1 MTTKI
6 MKKMKIDLI
15 WEELE
20 KDESFQTGLLYKR
33 YSAKVKPN
41 VFVALKAPEKLRCIS
56 FLISSYLILDTNQLN
71 QFRDIKLEVLNDEKD
86 LSKQFLLILLLNI
99 QHKDIFST
107 LCQDLIYGVSEICD
121 ENILI
126 DKLIDRLVKWQSL
139 FEKLGHQGLS
149 EEAQGGLFGELFF
162 LRKYLSN
169 SSDCVKCINAWMGP
183 EKAIQDFQF
192 SNWAVEVKTTHGK
205 NHQKIHISSERQLD
219 DSIMPNIFLYHLS
232 LDIRMGYGETLNIII
247 EEIFDFLSENSLATN
262 LFKLK
267 LIESGYFDIQK
278 KLYDD
283 TGYTIRQENIYS
295 VIGNFPRITEKQI
308 PNGVGDVRYSIIL
321 TESESWR
328 INENNLFNKIS
339 EN

>member
-1 MTTKI
+1 MTMKI
-6 MKKMKIDLI
+6 MKKMKIDTI

-33 YSAKVKPN
+33 YSAKVKPD

-56 FLISSYLILDTNQLN
+56 FRITSSFNFDTDQLN
-71 QFRDIKLEVLNDEKD
+71 KFREIKLEVLNDTKN
-86 LSKQFLLILLLNI
+86 LNKQFLLILLLNA

-107 LCQDLIYGVSEICD
+107 LCQDLVCGVSEIID

-126 DKLIDRLVKWQSL
+126 DKLVERLIKWQSL
-139 FEKLGHQGLS
+139 FEKLGPQGLS
-149 EEAQGGLFGELFF
+149 DDAQRGLFGELIF

-169 SSDCVKCINAWMGP
+169 SSDIVKCINTWMGP
-183 EKAIQDFQF
+183 EKAIQDFQY

-205 NHQKIHISSERQLD
+205 NHQKIHVSSERQLD
-219 DSIMPNIFLYHLS
+219 DSIIPNIFLFHLS
-232 LDIRMGYGETLNIII
+232 LDIRMEYGETLNIII
-247 EEIFDFLSENSLATN
+247 EDIFNILYENSLATN

-267 LIESGYFDIQK
+267 LIESGYFDIHK
-278 KLYDD
+278 KLYEDI
-283 TGYTIRQENIYS
+283 GYTIRQENIYS
-295 VIGNFPRITEKQI
+295 VIGDFPRITEKQI
-308 PNGVGDVRYSIIL
+308 PNGVGDVKYSIIL

>member
-1 MTTKI
+1 
-6 MKKMKIDLI
+6 MKIDTI

-20 KDESFQTGLLYKR
+20 EDESFQTGLLYKR
-33 YSAKVKPN
+33 YSAKVKPD

-56 FLISSYLILDTNQLN
+56 FLISSSLNLDTNQLN
-71 QFRDIKLEVLNDEKD
+71 KFRDIKLEVLNDGKN
-86 LSKQFLLILLLNI
+86 LNKQFLLILLLNA

-107 LCQDLIYGVSEICD
+107 LCEDLIYGVSEIND

-126 DKLIDRLVKWQSL
+126 DKLTERLVKWHSL

-149 EEAQGGLFGELFF
+149 DDAQRGLFGELYF

-169 SSDCVKCINAWMGP
+169 YSDYIKCINTWKGP
-183 EKAIQDFQF
+183 EKAIQDFQY

-219 DSIMPNIFLYHLS
+219 DSIIPNIFLFHLS
-232 LDIRMGYGETLNIII
+232 LDIRMGYGETLNFII
-247 EEIFDFLSENSLATN
+247 EDIFNLLSENSLATN

-267 LIESGYFDIQK
+267 LIESGYFDIHK
-278 KLYDD
+278 KLYDNI
-283 TGYTIRQENIYS
+283 GYTIRQENIYS
-295 VIGNFPRITEKQI
+295 VIGDFPRITEKQI
-308 PNGVGDVRYSIIL
+308 STGVGDVKYSIIL

-328 INENNLFNKIS
+328 IDENNLLHKIS

>member
-1 MTTKI
+1 MTMKI
-6 MKKMKIDLI
+6 MKKMKIDTI

-33 YSAKVKPN
+33 YSAKVKPD

-56 FLISSYLILDTNQLN
+56 FRITSSFNFDTDQLN
-71 QFRDIKLEVLNDEKD
+71 KFRELKLEVLNDTKN
-86 LSKQFLLILLLNI
+86 LNKQFLLILLLNA

-107 LCQDLIYGVSEICD
+107 LCQDLVCGVSEIID

-126 DKLIDRLVKWQSL
+126 DKLVERLIKWQSL
-139 FEKLGHQGLS
+139 FEKLGPQGLS
-149 EEAQGGLFGELFF
+149 DDAQRGLFGELIF

-169 SSDCVKCINAWMGP
+169 SSDIVKCINTWMGP
-183 EKAIQDFQF
+183 EKAIQDFQY

-205 NHQKIHISSERQLD
+205 NHQKIHVSSERQLD
-219 DSIMPNIFLYHLS
+219 DSIIPNIFLFHLS
-232 LDIRMGYGETLNIII
+232 LDIRMEYGETLNIII
-247 EEIFDFLSENSLATN
+247 EDIFNILYENSLATN

-267 LIESGYFDIQK
+267 LIESGYFDIHK
-278 KLYDD
+278 KLYEDI
-283 TGYTIRQENIYS
+283 GYTIRQENIYS
-295 VIGNFPRITEKQI
+295 VIGDFPRITEKQI
-308 PNGVGDVRYSIIL
+308 PNGVGDVKYSIIL